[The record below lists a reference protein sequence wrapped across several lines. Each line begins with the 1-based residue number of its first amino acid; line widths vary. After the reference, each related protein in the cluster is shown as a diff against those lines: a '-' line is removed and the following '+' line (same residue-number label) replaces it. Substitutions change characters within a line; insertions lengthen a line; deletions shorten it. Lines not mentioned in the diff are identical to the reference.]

1 MATIEERS
9 KKIQAS
15 IAQMAEKQVA
25 ELNNQRDQYRKSAL
39 NQAENEVLQELY
51 SKIQDEVSG
60 IRGDATRAVAK
71 QEAVARQQLLLRR
84 EEITSAVFQ
93 KVKTKLIAYT
103 KTDEYKEFM
112 HKLAKEIAKKYPL
125 EGSVVLLKRDD
136 YYMAAEMDKIFS
148 EKCRIMADENIH
160 IGGIKLMNQSI
171 GIFVDETLDGRL
183 EEQKPWFYSHSGLS
197 IT

>member
-9 KKIQAS
+9 KMIQAS
-15 IAQMAEKQVA
+15 IARMAEQQA
-25 ELNNQRDQYRKSAL
+25 GELNKQRDQYRKNAL

-51 SKIQDEVSG
+51 SRIQDEVSG

-71 QEAVARQQLLLRR
+71 QEAVARQHLLLRR
-84 EEITSAVFQ
+84 EEIASAVFQ
-93 KVKTKLIAYT
+93 KVKTKLSAYT
-103 KTDEYKEFM
+103 KTEEYKEFM
-112 HKLAKEIAKKYPL
+112 HKLAKEMATKYPL
-125 EGSVVLLKRDD
+125 EGSIVLLKRDD

-148 EKCRIMADENIH
+148 EKCRIMADENIR